1 GRLTLVD
8 IRGLFP
14 EQKEFL
20 DYAFD
25 QITDTNLMVG
35 LPQVSADGVKVA
47 LRNTGS
53 IDATADV
60 VAFLENGRQLS
71 VPATIKSKNFG
82 EVTFKTS

>member
-1 GRLTLVD
+1 VD

-82 EVTFKTS
+82 EVTFKTSDKV